1 MTACY
6 PQTEFRHRI
15 DWSSDLEV
23 VRRVQA
29 GDDAAFR
36 LLVERYQA
44 KIFSVIH
51 RILRNRQDTEDVAQ
65 VTFTKVYFAIEGF
78 DRRCSLFSWICK
90 IAINECYSL
99 LRRRRVRRAYEDV
112 PSDPEIAGESR
123 FGASP
128 EPGADSTTA
137 ARDLVNKLLARL
149 PEEDRL
155 LLVLKEVEGHSVG
168 ELARMTGATES
179 AVKTKLFRAR
189 RKLMEVAERLGRR
202 PAANLEC
209 VHE

>member
-1 MTACY
+1 MTACF
-6 PQTEFRHRI
+6 PQTEPRHRVERT
-15 DWSSDLEV
+15 SDLEMV
-23 VRRVQA
+23 HRIQS
-29 GDDAAFR
+29 GDQVAFR
-36 LLVERYQA
+36 ELVEHYQA

-51 RILRNRQDTEDVAQ
+51 LILRNRQDTEDVAQ
-65 VTFTKVYFAIEGF
+65 VTFTKVYFAMEGF
-78 DRRCSLFSWICK
+78 DSRCSLFSWICK

-123 FGASP
+123 FGASA
-128 EPGADSTTA
+128 EPGADSTA
-137 ARDLVNKLLARL
+137 ATRDLLNKLLTRL
-149 PEEDRL
+149 PDDDRL

-179 AVKTKLFRAR
+179 AIKTKLFRAR
-189 RKLMEVAERLGRR
+189 RRLMEVAEKLGRR
-202 PAANLEC
+202 PSPSLVC